1 MISARN
7 SDNDVLDA
15 VGDVADGAA
24 AADADAGAFRAVDVM
39 VAAAEA
45 RRVADAVAVAR
56 EPDVVVVA
64 PTLARLLAAV
74 LEAAVVARDADV
86 VAVRVVVPAAAAL
99 VVEVRAV
106 VVAVVEAGFLA
117 AVVGAGRVRTAPA
130 AASDD
135 TLDLVASGIKGG

>member
-56 EPDVVVVA
+56 EPDVVVVV

>member
-24 AADADAGAFRAVDVM
+24 AADAGAFRAVDVM

-56 EPDVVVVA
+56 EPDVVVVV

-106 VVAVVEAGFLA
+106 VAVVEAGFLA

>member
-24 AADADAGAFRAVDVM
+24 AADAGAFRAVDVV

-56 EPDVVVVA
+56 EPDVVVVV